1 VLNLRPGQAIRS
13 IVCLGAHSDDI
24 EIGAGATLVRL
35 VQEHPGVRVTWVVMC
50 STPDRRAEAEASV
63 RDLCAGAG
71 SLDVRIH
78 DLRDGFVPAEWAR
91 AKELVEAAAA
101 AADADLVVTHTRH
114 DLHQDHRTL
123 AELAWNTWRD
133 HLILECEVPK
143 YDGDL
148 RTPTLYVPLGEDH
161 VARKIDV
168 LMRHFG
174 TQATKH
180 WFTPE
185 TFRGLMRL
193 RGIECRSPSGYAEGF
208 HVRKIVL

>member
-1 VLNLRPGQAIRS
+1 MLTLQPGRPIRS
-13 IVCLGAHSDDI
+13 IVCLGAHSDDL
-24 EIGAGATLVRL
+24 EIGAGATIVRL
-35 VQEHPGVRVTWVVMC
+35 LCEHPGARVTWVVMC
-50 STPDRRAEAEASV
+50 STADRRAEAEASV
-63 RDLCAGAG
+63 RDLCGEAT

-78 DLRDGFVPAEWAR
+78 DLRDGFVPAAWSQ
-91 AKELVEAAAA
+91 AKELVEDAAA

-133 HLILECEVPK
+133 HLILECEIPK

-148 RTPTLYVPLGEDH
+148 RTPTLYVPVAEAH
-161 VARKIDV
+161 VARKVEV

-174 TQATKH
+174 TQAGKH

-208 HVRKIVL
+208 HVRKVVI